1 LTHRTEESR
10 QATAAL
16 IAQEC
21 LAVRLRRLTR
31 AVTNMYNQALRPH
44 GLTISQMNI
53 LVAAAYL
60 GPVKQQDICRAL
72 HVEKSTLS
80 RDLVR
85 MRAHGW
91 VTAVHGDDR
100 RTTTLSVTTAGR
112 QMLDHAFP
120 AWHQAQE
127 AAKVLLGEEAAAALV
142 RLANPGRAHGG
153 ARIS

>member
-1 LTHRTEESR
+1 
-10 QATAAL
+10 
-16 IAQEC
+16 
-21 LAVRLRRLTR
+21 
-31 AVTNMYNQALRPH
+31 VTNLYNQALRPH

-91 VTAVHGDDR
+91 VTAVPGDDR
-100 RTTTLSVTTAGR
+100 RTILLSVTTAGT
-112 QMLDHAFP
+112 QVLDHAFP
-120 AWHQAQE
+120 PWRQAQE
-127 AAKVLLGEEAAAALV
+127 AAKALLGEEAAAALG
-142 RLANPGRAHGG
+142 RLANPVRARGG
-153 ARIS
+153 ARMS